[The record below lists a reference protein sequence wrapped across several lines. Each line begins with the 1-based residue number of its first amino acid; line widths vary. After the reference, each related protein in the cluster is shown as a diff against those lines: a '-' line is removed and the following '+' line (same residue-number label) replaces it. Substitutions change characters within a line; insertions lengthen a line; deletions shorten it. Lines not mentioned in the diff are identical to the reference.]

1 MGRRTKRSW
10 GGCGVVK
17 QRDRYYVR
25 YRENGQRKYLQGS
38 FTDRR
43 EADKAADQL
52 AADLRNERHVASS
65 GKVECEDTLGQL
77 GDEGVKTRSD
87 HETDESRWNK
97 HLKPF
102 FGHLKPQ

>member
-1 MGRRTKRSW
+1 MGRKTKRSW

-52 AADLRNERHVASS
+52 AADER
-65 GKVECEDTLGQL
+65 QL
-77 GDEGVKTRSD
+77 LLPVDD
-87 HETDESRWNK
+87 N
-97 HLKPF
+97 
-102 FGHLKPQ
+102 